1 MGILYSQ
8 KVFEGPISGTT
19 AVYTPAEL
27 NGSLAQADKFFV
39 SVRAAQSSGTSP
51 TVTVTLEHSNDNVNF
66 TSKAT
71 LINASALSTTAITNA
86 FGSDL
91 GTSNVG
97 GAFMRLAIQLGGTTP
112 ASNLQVTLC
121 GRSQ

>member
-1 MGILYSQ
+1 MGILFNQ
-8 KVFEGPISGTT
+8 RVFEGPISGTT

-27 NGSLAQADKFFV
+27 NRSLAQADKFFL

-51 TVTVTLEHSNDNVNF
+51 TVTVALEHSNDNVNW
-66 TSKAT
+66 TNKAT
-71 LINASALSTTAITNA
+71 LLSAQALSTSAITHLFA
-86 FGSDL
+86 SDL

-97 GAFMRLAIQLGGTTP
+97 GSFMRLSVQLGGTTP

-121 GRSQ
+121 GRKV